1 MNKKYLSVIL
11 FGALVLGTAGTFTS
25 CKDYDDDI
33 ANLQEQIDKKAS
45 VEELQS
51 KIAALQQDVSAA
63 KTAAEDAKN
72 KAQEALNEAQK
83 AADKAQDAADKA
95 QNAGDKAQDALDK
108 ANGAG
113 SGDVTS
119 AELQALKNEL
129 QAQIDKLA
137 SLEEV
142 EKKLNAL
149 EEKLKGEFPTDKE
162 LADLAA
168 EVDTLSAEVMALIGH
183 RLTSLSVI
191 PTTHVN
197 GIAAITLTTLQYTP
211 QKYVAKDHPSGH
223 TTDPWLDHTD
233 NGTARYISTDNN
245 VAYFHVSPNMG
256 VRTEDIE
263 TPIFDCIQSENIVT
277 KAGGVA
283 VKENSPIEPVSYN
296 IDNNV
301 LTVNFKKTITGF
313 IGKTDV
319 DASKETFYMASLKA
333 PIAENN
339 LTPGE
344 KESIE
349 NGDVDG
355 VYVNSEYV
363 RLEELIKV
371 PYLVNTRTD
380 FTKAMTGSF
389 ANETQTDAEG
399 TFYVHY
405 YDSACVYH
413 SEANDLVDVKCAYDE
428 ALDLKKLVK
437 VCVTDEGATDHTA
450 HADLPNYKEYGLS
463 FRFYLATAPY
473 ITLGGPEGNS
483 NRTDQ
488 QKFAEIDNPT
498 NGIMTSK
505 VYTVG
510 EGGESATAVGR
521 EPIVRI
527 ELRDTVNNALVAQR
541 YVKIKW
547 ARETGER
554 AITHNLADSIYVC
567 GNYQGR
573 LGTQDM
579 NEVIYNGAKDG
590 GMTKQEFHAVYTD
603 AGFDGTTGE
612 GEGTVKLLKN
622 TENGVES
629 YNLLWTLTHT
639 DIVTKYPVWKS
650 QETMT
655 FSKVCTWVDPTGAY
669 PTLKIKLTRTIYK
682 PVFNL
687 WGYDGRYWKNNNNWD
702 VFNVNPI
709 VYDTQESNPAWP
721 LANSPENNPT
731 CNIYTDLLNGFLDDM
746 GVKPTIGASGA
757 IYFTDKEREGLKFYY
772 SNSYPT
778 ATSGFKGVGRA
789 ATTYAA
795 YDDEGVRFVFD
806 AEKLEAP
813 NTEYVYQYFN
823 GTNVVDKTA
832 TVSPDGTVLYING
845 EKAAEIVNYG
855 TNPLKSGEKTYNI
868 RLVESNP
875 DHAPRA
881 AGTPTEAAKAIVGK
895 YVPIKLVADLCYEDA
910 CATAPALAPAHT
922 QTIKAYDA
930 FIIEPLTVRE
940 GDTEDFTDATIG
952 GSTIDVKGAFTYIS
966 WNKNA
971 QGQNYVVANT
981 SGLAKDLWE
990 FYEVVEGK
998 WMTNQITSNL
1008 QLVDGNLIP
1017 TEGVTNGP
1025 LPSNTSVVYNRANET
1040 LTYNNYSGTP
1050 VNRDYKLFIPVEF
1063 GYKWKTFTKIFTV
1076 DVKANAGTPTKAL

>member
-1 MNKKYLSVIL
+1 MQFKNLIL
-11 FGALVLGTAGTFTS
+11 AGALVLGLAGFAVS
-25 CKDYDDDI
+25 CDKYGDDI
-33 ANLQEQIDKKAS
+33 ADLKQQLDKKAS
-45 VEELQS
+45 LEELQS
-51 KIAALQQDVSAA
+51 KITALQQDVNAA
-63 KTAAEDAKN
+63 KAAAQDA
-72 KAQEALNEAQK
+72 L
-83 AADKAQDAADKA
+83 DKAQDAADKA
-95 QNAGDKAQDALDK
+95 DA
-108 ANGAG
+108 AG

-129 QAQIDKLA
+129 QTQIDKLA

-142 EKKLNAL
+142 EKKLEAL
-149 EEKLKGEFPTDKE
+149 EEKLKGEFVTE
-162 LADLAA
+162 QQITDLAA
-168 EVDTLSAEVMALIGH
+168 EVDALSAEVMALIGH

-211 QKYVAKDHPSGH
+211 QKYVANDHPSGH
-223 TTDPWLDHTD
+223 SVDPWLDHTD
-233 NGTARYISTDNN
+233 TGASDKYISTENN
-245 VAYFHVSPNMG
+245 VAYFHVSPNVG

-277 KAGGVA
+277 KAGVGIT
-283 VKENSPIEPVSYN
+283 ENSPIQPVSYS

-301 LTVNFKKTITGF
+301 LTVKFKKTITGF

-333 PIAENN
+333 PIAEENW
-339 LTPGE
+339 TEAE
-344 KESIE
+344 KESVE
-349 NGDVDG
+349 NGDASG

-363 RLEELIKV
+363 RIEELIKV

-380 FTKAMTGSF
+380 FTRAMTGSF
-389 ANETQTDAEG
+389 ANETQTDADG
-399 TFYVHY
+399 SFYVHY
-405 YDSACVYH
+405 HDSACVYH
-413 SEANDLVDVKCAYDE
+413 SVANTLLDVKCAYDE

-437 VCVTDEGATDHTA
+437 VCVTDKGATDHAA

-547 ARETGER
+547 VKEVGER
-554 AITHNLADSIYVC
+554 SITHNFADSIYVC
-567 GNYQGR
+567 DNYHGR

-603 AGFDGTTGE
+603 AGFDGTSGVGE
-612 GEGTVKLLKN
+612 GSVAIIKN
-622 TENGVES
+622 TEEGVDS
-629 YNLLWTLTHT
+629 YNLEWTLTHN
-639 DIVTKYPVWKS
+639 DIVTKYPEWDN

-655 FSKVCTWVDPTGAY
+655 FSKVCYWKDPTGSY
-669 PTLKIKLTRTIYK
+669 PTLKITLTRTIYK
-682 PVFNL
+682 PVFNV
-687 WGYDGRYWKNNNNWD
+687 WGYDGRYWKDNGNWN

-709 VYDTQESNPAWP
+709 VYNTQESNPAWS
-721 LANSPENNPT
+721 NNTTNNPT

-757 IYFTDKEREGLKFYY
+757 IYFTDKEKEGLKFYY
-772 SNSYPT
+772 SKEYPT
-778 ATSGFKGVGRA
+778 DNTSGFKGVDRA
-789 ATTYAA
+789 TDTYAA
-795 YDDEGVRFVFD
+795 YSNEGVRFVFD

-823 GTNVVDKTA
+823 GTNLVDMTA
-832 TVSPDGTVLYING
+832 TVSPDGTVLYINN

-855 TNPLKSGEKTYNI
+855 TNPLKPGEKTYNI
-868 RLVESNP
+868 RLEESNP
-875 DHAPRA
+875 THAPYS
-881 AGTPTEAAKAIVGK
+881 GDTPTKAAKAIVGK
-895 YVPIKLVADLCYEDA
+895 SVPIKLVADLCYNDG

-940 GDTEDFTDATIG
+940 ADTEDFTDATIG

-966 WNKNA
+966 WNKDA

-981 SGLAKDLWE
+981 SGLAKGLWE

-998 WMTNQITSNL
+998 WMTDQITSNL

-1025 LPSNTSVVYNRANET
+1025 LPSNTSVVYNANET

-1050 VNRDYKLFIPVEF
+1050 VNIDYKLFIPVKF

>member
-95 QNAGDKAQDALDK
+95 QDALDK
-108 ANGAG
+108 ASGAG

-301 LTVNFKKTITGF
+301 LTVNFKKTITDF

-573 LGTQDM
+573 LGTQTM
-579 NEVIYNGAKDG
+579 NEVIYAGAKDG
-590 GMTKQEFHAVYTD
+590 GMTKREFHAVYTD
-603 AGFDGTTGE
+603 GGFDGTSGAGE
-612 GEGTVKLLKN
+612 GVVEIVKN
-622 TENGVES
+622 TEDGVDS
-629 YNLLWTLTHT
+629 YNLKWTLTHA
-639 DIVTKYPVWKS
+639 DIVTKYPVWEN

-655 FSKVCTWVDPTGAY
+655 FSKVCYWKDPIGAY
-669 PTLKIKLTRTIYK
+669 PTLKITLTRTIYK
-682 PVFNL
+682 PVFNV
-687 WGYDGRYWKNNNNWD
+687 WGYDGRYWKDNGNWN

-709 VYDTQESNPAWP
+709 VYNTQESNPAWS
-721 LANSPENNPT
+721 NNTTNNPT

-772 SNSYPT
+772 SKEYPT
-778 ATSGFKGVGRA
+778 ATSGFKGVDR
-789 ATTYAA
+789 TTDTYAA
-795 YDDEGVRFVFD
+795 YSNEGVRFVFD

-823 GTNVVDKTA
+823 GTNVVDMTA
-832 TVSPDGTVLYING
+832 TVSSDGTVLYIDG
-845 EKAAEIVNYG
+845 KKAAEIVNYQP
-855 TNPLKSGEKTYNI
+855 NQLNSSEMTYNI
-868 RLVESNP
+868 RLEENNP
-875 DHAPRA
+875 THAPYS
-881 AGTPTEAAKAIVGK
+881 GDTPTEAAKAIVGK
-895 YVPIKLVADLCYEDA
+895 NVPIKLVADLCYNDG
-910 CATAPALAPAHT
+910 CATAPVLAPAHT
-922 QTIKAYDA
+922 QTIKEYDA

-952 GSTIDVKGAFTYIS
+952 GSTIDVQGAFTYIS

-990 FYEVVEGK
+990 FYEGVEEE
-998 WMTNQITSNL
+998 WMTDNITSNL
-1008 QLVDGNLIP
+1008 QLDANGNLVP

-1025 LPSNTSVVYNRANET
+1025 VPSNTKITYDGTDET
-1040 LTYNNYSGTP
+1040 LTYYNYSGTP
-1050 VNRDYKLFIPVEF
+1050 VNRDYKLFIPVKF
-1063 GYKWKTFTKIFTV
+1063 GYKWKTFTRTFTV
-1076 DVKANAGTPTKAL
+1076 DVKANAGTPTRAL